1 MSHSMDWNRELQDLV
16 LDLQAAAL
24 AIELFRLAFFRGAPP
39 CAQFPPEVQ
48 REYLSRFGALLSQ
61 RAADLGI
68 WGQCLAGAGPVSP
81 SGPTAPG

>member
-1 MSHSMDWNRELQDLV
+1 MSHSMYWNRGLQDLV
-16 LDLQAAAL
+16 LDLQATAL
-24 AIELFRLAFFRGAPP
+24 ADELFRLTFFRGAPP
-39 CAQFPPEVQ
+39 SAQFPPEVQ
-48 REYLSRFGALLSQ
+48 REYLTRFGAQLSQ

>member
-16 LDLQAAAL
+16 LDLQATAL
-24 AIELFRLAFFRGAPP
+24 AVELFRLTFFRGAPP
-39 CAQFPPEVQ
+39 SAQFPPEVQ
-48 REYLSRFGALLSQ
+48 RESLSRFGALLSQ

>member
-39 CAQFPPEVQ
+39 SAQFPPEVQ

-61 RAADLGI
+61 RAADLDT
-68 WGQCLAGAGPVSP
+68 WGQSLVSP
-81 SGPTAPG
+81 AAVSAPRPTAPG